1 MDPELVLQSVLWIL
15 QMAFLLLQVG
25 PQAQA
30 HQATGGL
37 PGRAQGA
44 MGANKEGSKDNRRLY
59 IVLTFLALISGAS
72 VFYLP
77 KVSPREMFV
86 T

>member
-1 MDPELVLQSVLWIL
+1 MLQSALWIL

-37 PGRAQGA
+37 PGRDKGVK
-44 MGANKEGSKDNRRLY
+44 GANKEGSKGSSCLY
-59 IVLTFLALISGAS
+59 IVLTLLALVSGVLVLS
-72 VFYLP
+72 G
-77 KVSPREMFV
+77 S
-86 T
+86 